1 MHIVLL
7 NGPAGAGKNTL
18 AIQMRTQLQ
27 SRINNSHSVRQLLKR
42 PVSSIE
48 IEEFKQPL
56 INMLFAFA
64 ESLSLIELGTAITPS
79 LYEDLKKTQM
89 LGRLG
94 REWQIIWADAMRKA
108 DPDVF
113 VDGLHAKVRG
123 INPDIAIIADCGFP
137 GEYTRT
143 VDRFGSSNVTLFYLD
158 GWRENSPIYKHYDI
172 FKNDIRMCLRDYS
185 SMVNPAAAQAAAYIL
200 GRMEENASQQ
210 SLAF

>member
-18 AIQMRTQLQ
+18 AIQIRTQLF
-27 SRINNSHSVRQLLKR
+27 SRINNEAGIRKLLKR
-42 PVSSIE
+42 PVSSIA

-64 ESLSLIELGTAITPS
+64 ESLSVIELGTPITPS
-79 LYEDLKKTQM
+79 VYEDLKKTEM

-94 REWQIIWADAMRKA
+94 REWQICWADAMRKL

-113 VDGLHAKVRG
+113 VNGLHTKLKG
-123 INPDIAIIADCGFP
+123 INPDIAIVPDLGF
-137 GEYTRT
+137 GQEYTRT
-143 VDRFGSSNVTLFYLD
+143 VDRFGSSNVTMFYLD
-158 GWRENSPIYKHYDI
+158 GWRPESPIYKHYDV
-172 FKNDIRMCLRDYS
+172 FKNDIRICLRDYA
-185 SMVNPAAAQAAAYIL
+185 SMVNPTASQAAAYII